1 MKDIHFSSFRSKGSV
16 YSNLLIHLFGKLAD
30 RHAQLI
36 RVDNRVQIV
45 TKWQDKTFQLNL
57 LAGKLLVKFTCIKE
71 TDKLN

>member
-1 MKDIHFSSFRSKGSV
+1 M
-16 YSNLLIHLFGKLAD
+16 IHLFGKSAD
-30 RHAQLI
+30 KHAQLI